1 MANEKG
7 YPREEPPSHSILT
20 ITSSLSCVSKAGVFS
35 RGTTASLSPELG
47 SDVGVACEYN
57 ENHIGSKVSQVS
69 QAIS

>member
-1 MANEKG
+1 M
-7 YPREEPPSHSILT
+7 
-20 ITSSLSCVSKAGVFS
+20 FS